1 MIKLENVDKSF
12 NGDNILENINLTLEK
27 NNIYG
32 LFGEMG
38 AGKSTL
44 LKIILGTIKPTKGVV
59 VNEID
64 KSKFCFAEPS
74 LGLYQELSVIENLR
88 FWAKIHKVD
97 KKNLNDLLAKFEIKL
112 IEKKLINELSTG
124 NKQKVNLA
132 CALMNDSD
140 LIILDEPISNL
151 DKDTKYLIK
160 NILIEK
166 SKKNII
172 IITSHQFDEV
182 IEICTDVL
190 VLKNKNLIINKKVSH
205 LSKDEKEYID
215 KEFSSAKGEIK

>member
-97 KKNLNDLLAKFEIKL
+97 KKNLNDLLAKFEIKS